1 MNRTSCVV
9 LLAAVAIAGCG
20 APPQGGGTGGT
31 GGGAG
36 SGGNACPRSSVNGN
50 QVVFIGD
57 SFLAAPTSNI
67 APELEAL
74 WQAAGSPGYSAT
86 PRYHQLVATNMAQI
100 AGQYDAARAANRDI
114 KVVIANGGGNDVLIL
129 NRSCLTQAPPA
140 NTSCTTTISN
150 ALQSADQLM
159 TKMTADGVQHVVY
172 FFYPHEPTSGIFQ
185 GNAPAINTTLDYAEP
200 RARAVCDR
208 HPNCTFVSLREATGD
223 AIGSGYTERGLINPA
238 DVHPSPAGSKF
249 FAKAIWDVMKSRC
262 ILTP

>member
-9 LLAAVAIAGCG
+9 LMAAAVIAGCG

-36 SGGNACPRSSVNGN
+36 SGGNACPRSSVRGN

-100 AGQYDAARAANRDI
+100 AGQYDAARA
-114 KVVIANGGGNDVLIL
+114 
-129 NRSCLTQAPPA
+129 
-140 NTSCTTTISN
+140 
-150 ALQSADQLM
+150 
-159 TKMTADGVQHVVY
+159 
-172 FFYPHEPTSGIFQ
+172 
-185 GNAPAINTTLDYAEP
+185 
-200 RARAVCDR
+200 
-208 HPNCTFVSLREATGD
+208 
-223 AIGSGYTERGLINPA
+223 
-238 DVHPSPAGSKF
+238 
-249 FAKAIWDVMKSRC
+249 
-262 ILTP
+262 